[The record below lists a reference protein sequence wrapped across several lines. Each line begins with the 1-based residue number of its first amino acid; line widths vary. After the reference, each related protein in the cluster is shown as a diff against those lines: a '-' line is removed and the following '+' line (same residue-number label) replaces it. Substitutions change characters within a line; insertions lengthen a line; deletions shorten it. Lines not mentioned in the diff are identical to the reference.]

1 LERYAFFQVCCLFFL
16 LCLGNKH
23 KSKKRDMGAEAEDEV
38 VYRQLAG
45 AGCYISTRFVG
56 GDGSLGYIPAACKR
70 YIMPLN
76 RLGFSP
82 QKAMRV
88 IRRLNYQRKIGSN
101 TAQPTR
107 EAVNIVLLGMGLTNH
122 IKVKFHRNPFR
133 PKRPKRRGDV
143 ISTAST
149 DGSILNIYVGII
161 RDAAFERKP
170 GYLGIKRPRWVSHYA
185 AVVLHELG
193 HIIHKKLRLNRRIA
207 EDILGD
213 LGVPDCV
220 LDPSKF
226 QSRTNWAEWFAD
238 TFSTSFILHARRVAP
253 RQGKLL

>member
-1 LERYAFFQVCCLFFL
+1 
-16 LCLGNKH
+16 
-23 KSKKRDMGAEAEDEV
+23 MGREEVEEEV
-38 VYRQLAG
+38 V
-45 AGCYISTRFVG
+45 YISTRFVG

-88 IRRLNYQRKIGSN
+88 IRILNYQRKIGSN
-101 TAQPTR
+101 TARPTR
-107 EAVNIVLLGMGLTNH
+107 RAVNMVLLGMGLTNH
-122 IKVKFHRNPFR
+122 IKVKFHKYPFR
-133 PKRPKRRGDV
+133 PKRPKRRGDI

-149 DGSILNIYVGII
+149 DGRMLNVYAGII

-193 HIIHKKLRLNRRIA
+193 HIIHKKLRRRIA
-207 EDILGD
+207 EDILDD
-213 LGVPDCV
+213 LGAPDCV
-220 LDPSKF
+220 LDPSEF
-226 QSRTNWAEWFAD
+226 RSRSDWAEWFAD
-238 TFSTSFILHARRVAP
+238 TFSTSFILHARRVALRP
-253 RQGKLL
+253 VKLL